1 MFPDEI
7 VTPRLRLRAL
17 SREGVDPLEAYD
29 YFAASRSDTIEEET
43 KFVTWNPHQTPKE
56 AFDFFRDAEEAHEKG
71 ENAIYAIFPREG
83 EPGAGEFVGTAGFK
97 PEWDLRRAVFG
108 MWLRKKYW
116 GRGYS
121 GERAAAF
128 FATIFD
134 VLDLEVALAY
144 AMPENEPSCRAISKY
159 TERFGG
165 QEDGLFRN
173 DAVDADGTPRDV
185 RGWSVTREQW
195 LEATGGEYDA
205 EFSWEGDGRLESG
218 DE

>member
-17 SREGVDPLEAYD
+17 SREAVDPLDAYD
-29 YFAASRSDTIEEET
+29 YFGASRSDTIEEET
-43 KFVTWNPHQTPKE
+43 NYVTWNPHETPKE
-56 AFDFFRDAEEAHEKG
+56 AFDFFKDAEQAHEKA
-71 ENAIYAIFPREG
+71 ENAIYALSPREG
-83 EPGAGEFVGTAGFK
+83 EDGAGEFAGTAGFK
-97 PEWDLRRAVFG
+97 PEWDERRAVFG
-108 MWLRKKYW
+108 IWLRKKFW

-128 FATIFD
+128 FAVVFD
-134 VLDLEVALAY
+134 ILDLDVALAY

-159 TERFGG
+159 TARFGG
-165 QEDGLFRN
+165 QEDGTFRN
-173 DAVDADGTPRDV
+173 DVVDTDGTPRDV

-195 LEATGGEYDA
+195 DDATGGEYDA
-205 EFSWEGDGRLESG
+205 EFHWEGR

>member
-17 SREGVDPLEAYD
+17 SREVVDPLEAYD
-29 YFAASRSDTIEEET
+29 YFAASRSNTIEEET
-43 KFVTWNPHQTPKE
+43 EYVTWNPHETPKE
-56 AFDFFRDAEEAHEKG
+56 AFDFFKKAEEQHAAA

-83 EPGAGEFVGTAGFK
+83 EDGAGEFAGTAGFK
-97 PEWDLRRAVFG
+97 PEWDNRRAIYG
-108 MWLRKKYW
+108 MWLRKKFW

-128 FATIFD
+128 FAAVFD
-134 VLDLEVALAY
+134 LLDLDVALAY
-144 AMPENEPSCRAISKY
+144 AIPENDASCRAISKY

-165 QEDGLFRN
+165 QEDGTFRN
-173 DAVDADGTPRDV
+173 EVVDADGTPRDV
-185 RGWSVTREQW
+185 RAWSVTHAQW
-195 LEATGGEYDA
+195 SDATGGEYDA
-205 EFSWEGDGRLESG
+205 EFRWEDD